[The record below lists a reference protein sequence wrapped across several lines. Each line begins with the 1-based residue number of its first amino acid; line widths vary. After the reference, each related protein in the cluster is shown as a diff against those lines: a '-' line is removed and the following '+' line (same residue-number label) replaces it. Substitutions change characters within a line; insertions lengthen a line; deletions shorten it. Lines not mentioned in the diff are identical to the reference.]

1 MAIHEEFGKRLRV
14 LRGRRGLTQEELG
27 ARAGFHSQRISEFE
41 RGDSNCTLE
50 TIGRLAAGLSCEP
63 AELFLFDPKS
73 VDASLT
79 LLDARITDLWK
90 AADEPTK
97 QKAIRI
103 LSELL

>member
-14 LRGRRGLTQEELG
+14 LRDRLGLTQEELG

-63 AELFLFDPKS
+63 AELFLFDPKTLGQP
-73 VDASLT
+73 LT
-79 LLDARITDLWK
+79 LLDARIADLWK
-90 AADEPTK
+90 SADEPTR

-103 LSELL
+103 LSELM